1 VIAVLKGGWLSGL
14 VTDELC
20 ARAALVA

>member
-1 VIAVLKGGWLSGL
+1 LKGGWLSGL

-20 ARAALVA
+20 ARAALNHGAA

>member
-1 VIAVLKGGWLSGL
+1 VIAALQGKWLSGL

-20 ARAALVA
+20 AQAALDA

>member
-1 VIAVLKGGWLSGL
+1 VIAALQGQWLSGL

-20 ARAALVA
+20 AQAALDA

>member
-20 ARAALVA
+20 ARAALEA

>member
-1 VIAVLKGGWLSGL
+1 VLKGGWLSGL

-20 ARAALVA
+20 ARAALAAR